1 MMFNPY
7 SLEGKVILVTGA
19 SSGIGKA
26 TAIVC
31 SRLGAA
37 IVLTARNEERLLE
50 TYNSLD
56 GEGHVILNGDIT
68 NSEDLNK
75 LVVSSPILDGCVLC
89 AGRGLTLPVQFA
101 TPDKMDDMFCLNYFA
116 PVELLRLL
124 YKSKKLKKGSSVVAL
139 SSLGGTQVFSGC
151 NSIYGASKAALSSFM
166 KFCAK
171 EFSQRVIRVNCI
183 CPGMVETPFIHRD
196 NRTDEQLE
204 EDAKRYPLKRYGTP
218 DDIAYMA
225 TYLLSD
231 AASWVTGQDFII
243 DGGISLV

>member
-1 MMFNPY
+1 MFNPY

-19 SSGIGKA
+19 SSGIGRA
-26 TAIVC
+26 TAITC
-31 SRLGAA
+31 SRLGA
-37 IVLTARNEERLLE
+37 IVILTARNSERLSKTYYSLE
-50 TYNSLD
+50 GN
-56 GEGHVILNGDIT
+56 GHMMVIGDMTNGD
-68 NSEDLNK
+68 DMKK
-75 LVVSSPILDGCVLC
+75 LIEESPILDGCVLC
-89 AGRGLTLPVQFA
+89 AGKGLTLPVPFA
-101 TPDKMDDMFCLNYFA
+101 TPEKMEEMFSINYQA

-124 YKSKKLKKGSSVVAL
+124 YKGKKLKKGASVVAV

-171 EFSQRVIRVNCI
+171 EFSQRMIRVNCI
-183 CPGMVETPFIHRD
+183 CPGMIETPFIHRD
-196 NRTDEQLE
+196 NRTEEQLE

-218 DDIAYMA
+218 EDVAYLA
-225 TYLLSD
+225 TYLLSG